1 MRRAL
6 IRWLGGRVDPI
17 APPQPQQPT
26 APAPAPAAQAPLHAT
41 APPPIAPNQLLQQS
55 ERYFAYAE
63 LLSEQGSGDLAAPV
77 YRQAY
82 LGLRA
87 LVGISAVAAPSAQPA
102 LPPAR
107 SQAPLA
113 TPPAAAPFRG
123 GASAPYAPPAAP
135 PAPFPPAAAAPF
147 AASAAVAPPPLAA
160 PVAPPAAPA
169 PAPAPALEQQLQPL
183 REGLST
189 TTAAEVERR
198 LIALLQQGHR
208 HEDLANLLGLALLL
222 QDRRDEAE
230 RWFRETLTINPR
242 HSRALVN
249 LGGLC
254 LTIQRPEEA
263 VQLLS
268 RAVELIDPRSSE
280 ILAALTNLCLAQQQL
295 GRPMDAAQL
304 ALRIFRLKPD
314 HLRPESLVAAAGTL
328 EQMGDEQGAIELL
341 SHLRGRGHADA
352 DLTRR
357 LAQLLERRGD
367 FQGAAMVYRDLLATP
382 ETASAPS

>member
-17 APPQPQQPT
+17 APEPQQP
-26 APAPAPAAQAPLHAT
+26 AVPAPAAQAPLPGT

-87 LVGISAVAAPSAQPA
+87 LVGISAVTAPAAQPA

-113 TPPAAAPFRG
+113 
-123 GASAPYAPPAAP
+123 APPAAP
-135 PAPFPPAAAAPF
+135 AFRSAGGAPYAAPAAPFPPAAAAPF
-147 AASAAVAPPPLAA
+147 APPAAAMAPRPVAA
-160 PVAPPAAPA
+160 PAAPPAAPPVA
-169 PAPAPALEQQLQPL
+169 PAPSLEQQLQPL

-189 TTAAEVERR
+189 TTAPEVERR
-198 LIALLQQGHR
+198 LMTLLQQGHR

-254 LTIQRPEEA
+254 LTTQRPEEA

-341 SHLRGRGHADA
+341 SHLRGQGHADA

-382 ETASAPS
+382 EAASAPS

>member
-1 MRRAL
+1 
-6 IRWLGGRVDPI
+6 VS
-17 APPQPQQPT
+17 T
-26 APAPAPAAQAPLHAT
+26 
-41 APPPIAPNQLLQQS
+41 PPPSLDRGQLLHQS

-63 LLSEQGSGDLAAPV
+63 LLSQQGSGDLAAPV

-87 LVGISAVAAPSAQPA
+87 LIGISGVSAPALQPA
-102 LPPAR
+102 LPPSR
-107 SQAPLA
+107 TVAPQ
-113 TPPAAAPFRG
+113 PAAAMPRPSA
-123 GASAPYAPPAAP
+123 ASFGTPS
-135 PAPFPPAAAAPF
+135 
-147 AASAAVAPPPLAA
+147 AASAFPRQ
-160 PVAPPAAPA
+160 APA
-169 PAPAPALEQQLQPL
+169 VTAPTLEQQLAPL

-189 TTAAEVERR
+189 STAPDVERR
-198 LIALLQQGHR
+198 LLALLQQGHR
-208 HEDLANLLGLALLL
+208 HEDLTNLLGLALLL

-230 RWFRETLTINPR
+230 RWFRETLTLNPS

-249 LGGLC
+249 LGGLY
-254 LTIQRPEEA
+254 LSASRPEEA

-314 HLRPESLVAAAGTL
+314 HLRPESLATTAGIL
-328 EQMGDEQGAIELL
+328 EQMGEDDGAIEVL
-341 SHLRGRGHADA
+341 SHLRTLGANA

-367 FQGAAMVYRDLLATP
+367 FQGAALVYRDLLATP
-382 ETASAPS
+382 EAVTSQS

>member
-17 APPQPQQPT
+17 APEPQP
-26 APAPAPAAQAPLHAT
+26 AAPAPAAQAPLPGT

-63 LLSEQGSGDLAAPV
+63 LLCEQGSGDLAAPV

-87 LVGISAVAAPSAQPA
+87 LVGISAVTAPAAQAA

-113 TPPAAAPFRG
+113 APPAAPPFRG
-123 GASAPYAPPAAP
+123 GASAPYAAPA
-135 PAPFPPAAAAPF
+135 APFPPAAAAPF
-147 AASAAVAPPPLAA
+147 APPAAVGAPRPVAA
-160 PVAPPAAPA
+160 PAAPPAAPPVA
-169 PAPAPALEQQLQPL
+169 PAPSLEQQLQPL

-254 LTIQRPEEA
+254 LTTQRPEEA

-382 ETASAPS
+382 EAASAPS